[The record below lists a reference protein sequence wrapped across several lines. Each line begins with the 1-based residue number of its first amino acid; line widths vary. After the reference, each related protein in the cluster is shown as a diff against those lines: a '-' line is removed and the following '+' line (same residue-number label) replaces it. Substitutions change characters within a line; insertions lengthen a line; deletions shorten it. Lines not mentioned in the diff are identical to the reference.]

1 MFLLGY
7 SLPFGRRTSR
17 GQRPWPRP
25 HLRKYRN
32 PQLQNWRAKKT
43 RVGMPGGLEE
53 DDSRVVSRH
62 QVTRLE
68 GELARLAHKQGET
81 PKASA
86 PRAKPAPK
94 KST

>member
-1 MFLLGY
+1 
-7 SLPFGRRTSR
+7 
-17 GQRPWPRP
+17 
-25 HLRKYRN
+25 
-32 PQLQNWRAKKT
+32 
-43 RVGMPGGLEE
+43 
-53 DDSRVVSRH
+53 VVSRH